1 MIRETVLSA
10 LVAGLVAALLLTVVQ
25 SIWITPLILQAETYE
40 EAAEQHSDVQG
51 SVVHHHDEDESGW
64 KPQNG
69 WQRTLST
76 LGANLLMGVGYGL
89 VMVAVFLL
97 WRAPK
102 TAKWGLAYG
111 ICGFC
116 TFFLAPALG
125 LPPELPGTAAAELSL
140 RQEWWVMTTAATA
153 VGLMLF
159 FSQTRPWQRG
169 AALLLVILPH
179 LIPAPHLATETSLAP
194 EALQSQFRIA
204 TGVGNAVF
212 WLSLGLAAAM
222 AFRRFGLASQG
233 PRPVN

>member
-25 SIWITPLILQAETYE
+25 SLWITPLILQAETYE
-40 EAAEQHSDVQG
+40 EAAEQHPDVQG
-51 SVVHHHDEDESGW
+51 SGVHHHDEDESGW

-97 WRAPK
+97 WRAPRN
-102 TAKWGLAYG
+102 AGWGLAYG
-111 ICGFC
+111 VCGFC

-125 LPPELPGTAAAELSL
+125 LPPQLPGTAAAELSI
-140 RQEWWVMTTAATA
+140 RQEWWLMTAAATA
-153 VGLMLF
+153 TGLMLF
-159 FSQTRPWQRG
+159 FSLPRPWQK
-169 AALLLVILPH
+169 ASALLLLILPH
-179 LIPAPHLATETSLAP
+179 LIPAPHPAAETSLAP
-194 EALQSQFRIA
+194 ETLQSQFRIA

-212 WLSLGLAAAM
+212 WLSLGFAAAL
-222 AFRRFGLASQG
+222 AFRRSGLASDG